1 MVEKLLLLM
10 RQEFFVSLEEVL
22 LCLLQIWLAQLPVF
36 VHCDSLNPYL
46 FLERFFACCTFKLN
60 FVPESG
66 FIFVVHLYLH
76 RFWN

>member
-22 LCLLQIWLAQLPVF
+22 LSVLQIWLAQLPVF
-36 VHCDSLNPYL
+36 VHCDSLNLYL
-46 FLERFFACCTFKLN
+46 FLERFLVCCTFKLN

-66 FIFVVHLYLH
+66 FIFVVHLYLY